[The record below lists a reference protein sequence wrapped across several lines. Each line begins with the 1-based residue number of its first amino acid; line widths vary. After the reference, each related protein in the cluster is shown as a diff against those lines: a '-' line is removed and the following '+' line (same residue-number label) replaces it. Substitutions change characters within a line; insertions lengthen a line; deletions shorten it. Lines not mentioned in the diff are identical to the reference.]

1 MKRTLFDDE
10 HEMFRESVRT
20 FIGRELTKDFEQWE
34 RAGIIDKAVFTKAG
48 AAGILGVA
56 VPEQYGGGGLPDFRF
71 NAVFLEEVCRA
82 GVMNA
87 GLGIS
92 NHADVVVPYII
103 KYGTPEQQQRWLPG
117 LTSGELVGA
126 IAMTEP
132 NTGSDLAAISSSAVR
147 DGDSYVLN
155 GNKVFISN
163 GINADLVIVV
173 CRTGFDGPA
182 QRNLSLLVV
191 ESDRVGFSRGRNLDK
206 VGQHSADTAELFF
219 DNVVLPA
226 DNLLGEQDRGFYQLM
241 SMLPQERLSIAVM
254 ALAHAQAAFDET
266 LTYCKTRHAFGQ
278 PIGSFQN
285 SRFQLA
291 TMRTELDVAQ
301 SFVDAQ
307 LTAHL
312 AGELTGEEAAQAKWW
327 CTDLNN
333 RVLQTCVQLHGA
345 YGYMEECAVGRAW
358 RDGRAM
364 AIYGGTN
371 EIMKDIIGRR
381 MLGV

>member
-71 NAVFLEEVCRA
+71 NAIFLEEVCRA

-132 NTGSDLAAISSSAVR
+132 DTGSDLAAISSAAVR
-147 DGDSYVLN
+147 DGDSYVLT

-163 GINADLVIVV
+163 GINADLIIVV

-206 VGQHSADTAELFF
+206 VGQHCADTAELFF
-219 DNVVLPA
+219 DSVVLPA

-254 ALAHAQAAFDET
+254 ALAHAQAAFEET

-291 TMRTELDVAQ
+291 TMRTELDIAQ

-327 CTDLNN
+327 CADLNN

>member
-1 MKRTLFDDE
+1 LKRTLFDDE
-10 HEMFRESVRT
+10 HEMFRDSVRT

-71 NAVFLEEVCRA
+71 NAIFLEEVCRA

-132 NTGSDLAAISSSAVR
+132 NTGSDLAAIASSAVR
-147 DGDSYVLN
+147 DGDSYVLT

-254 ALAHAQAAFDET
+254 ALAHARAAFDET

-301 SFVDAQ
+301 AFVDAQ

-312 AGELTGEEAAQAKWW
+312 AGDLTGEEAAQAKWW
-327 CTDLNN
+327 CTDLNS
-333 RVLQTCVQLHGA
+333 RVLHTCVQLHGA

>member
-10 HEMFRESVRT
+10 HEMFRDSVRT

-56 VPEQYGGGGLPDFRF
+56 VPEQFGGGGLPDFRF
-71 NAVFLEEVCRA
+71 NAIFLEEVCRA

-147 DGDSYVLN
+147 DGDSYVLT

-191 ESDRVGFSRGRNLDK
+191 ESDRLGFSRGRNLDK

-254 ALAHAQAAFDET
+254 ALAHARAAFDET

-301 SFVDAQ
+301 AFVDAQ

-312 AGELTGEEAAQAKWW
+312 AGDLTGEEAAQAKWW
-327 CTDLNN
+327 CTDLNS
-333 RVLQTCVQLHGA
+333 RVLHTCVQLHGA

>member
-1 MKRTLFDDE
+1 MKRTVFDDE
-10 HEMFRESVRT
+10 HEMFRDSVRT
-20 FIGRELTKDFEQWE
+20 FIGRELTKDYEHWE

-56 VPEQYGGGGLPDFRF
+56 VPEQFGGGGLPDFRF
-71 NAVFLEEVCRA
+71 NAIFLEEVCRA

-103 KYGTPEQQQRWLPG
+103 KYGTAEQQQRWLPG
-117 LTSGELVGA
+117 LAAGELVGA

-132 NTGSDLAAISSSAVR
+132 NTGSDLAAISTSAVR
-147 DGDSYVLN
+147 DGDSYVLT

-173 CRTGFDGPA
+173 CRTGFEGPA

-191 ESDRVGFSRGRNLDK
+191 ESDRAGFSRGRNLDK

-254 ALAHAQAAFDET
+254 ALAHARAAFDET

-301 SFVDAQ
+301 TFVDAQ
-307 LTAHL
+307 LTAHM

>member
-1 MKRTLFDDE
+1 LKRTLFDDE
-10 HEMFRESVRT
+10 HEMFRDSVRT

-56 VPEQYGGGGLPDFRF
+56 VPEQFGGGGLSDFRF
-71 NAVFLEEVCRA
+71 NTIFLEEVCRA

-117 LTSGELVGA
+117 LASGELVGA

-132 NTGSDLAAISSSAVR
+132 NTGSDLAAISTSAVR
-147 DGDSYVLN
+147 DGDSYVLT

-191 ESDRVGFSRGRNLDK
+191 EADRAGFSRGRNLDK

-241 SMLPQERLSIAVM
+241 SMLPQERLSIAVT
-254 ALAHAQAAFDET
+254 ALAHARAAFDET

-301 SFVDAQ
+301 AFVDAQ

-327 CTDLNN
+327 CTDLNS
-333 RVLQTCVQLHGA
+333 RVLHTCVQLHGA

>member
-10 HEMFRESVRT
+10 HEMFRDSVRT
-20 FIGRELTKDFEQWE
+20 FIGRELTKDYEQWE

-56 VPEQYGGGGLPDFRF
+56 VPEQFGGGGLPDFRF
-71 NAVFLEEVCRA
+71 NAIFLEEVCRA

-117 LTSGELVGA
+117 LAAGELVGA

-132 NTGSDLAAISSSAVR
+132 NTGSDLAAISTSAVP
-147 DGDSYVLN
+147 DGGSYVLT

-173 CRTGFDGPA
+173 CRTGFEGPA

-191 ESDRVGFSRGRNLDK
+191 EADRPGFSRGRNLDK

-219 DNVVLPA
+219 DNVVLPQ

-241 SMLPQERLSIAVM
+241 TMLPQERLSIAVM
-254 ALAHAQAAFDET
+254 ALAHARAAFDET

-301 SFVDAQ
+301 AFVDAQ

-327 CTDLNN
+327 CTDLNS
-333 RVLQTCVQLHGA
+333 RVLNTCVQLHGA

>member
-1 MKRTLFDDE
+1 MKRTIFDDE
-10 HEMFRESVRT
+10 HEMFRDSTRT
-20 FIGRELTKDFEQWE
+20 FIGRELTKNFEQWE
-34 RAGIIDKAVFTKAG
+34 HAGIIDKAVFTKAG

-56 VPEQYGGGGLPDFRF
+56 VPEQFGGGGLSDFRF
-71 NAVFLEEVCRA
+71 NAIFLEEVCRA

-92 NHADVVVPYII
+92 NHADVVVPYFI

-117 LTSGELVGA
+117 LASGELVGA

-147 DGDSYVLN
+147 DGDSYVLT

-163 GINADLVIVV
+163 GINADIVIVV
-173 CRTGFDGPA
+173 CRTGFEGPA

-191 ESDRVGFSRGRNLDK
+191 EADRAGFSRGRNLDK

-226 DNLLGEQDRGFYQLM
+226 DNLLGEEGRGFYQLM
-241 SMLPQERLSIAVM
+241 TMLPQERLSIAVM
-254 ALAHAQAAFDET
+254 ALAHARAAFDET
-266 LTYCKTRHAFGQ
+266 LAYCKTRHAFGQ

-301 SFVDAQ
+301 AFVDAQ

-312 AGELTGEEAAQAKWW
+312 TGELTGEEAAQAKWW
-327 CTDLNN
+327 CTDLNS
-333 RVLQTCVQLHGA
+333 RVLHTCVQLHGA

>member
-1 MKRTLFDDE
+1 MKRTIFDDE
-10 HEMFRESVRT
+10 HEMFRDSVRT
-20 FIGRELTKDFEQWE
+20 FIGRELTKDYEQWE

-48 AAGILGVA
+48 DAGILGVA

-71 NAVFLEEVCRA
+71 NAIFLEEVCRA

-103 KYGTPEQQQRWLPG
+103 RYGTTEQQQRWLPG
-117 LTSGELVGA
+117 LAAGELVGA

-132 NTGSDLAAISSSAVR
+132 NTGSDLAAISTSAVR
-147 DGDSYVLN
+147 DGDTYVLT

-173 CRTGFDGPA
+173 CRTGSEGPA

-191 ESDRVGFSRGRNLDK
+191 EADRAGFSRGRNLDK
-206 VGQHSADTAELFF
+206 IGQHSADTAELFF

-241 SMLPQERLSIAVM
+241 HMLPQERLSIAVM
-254 ALAHAQAAFDET
+254 ALAHARAAFDET

-301 SFVDAQ
+301 AFVDAQ

-312 AGELTGEEAAQAKWW
+312 IGELTGEEAAQAKWW
-327 CTDLNN
+327 CTDLNS
-333 RVLQTCVQLHGA
+333 RVLNTCVQLHGA